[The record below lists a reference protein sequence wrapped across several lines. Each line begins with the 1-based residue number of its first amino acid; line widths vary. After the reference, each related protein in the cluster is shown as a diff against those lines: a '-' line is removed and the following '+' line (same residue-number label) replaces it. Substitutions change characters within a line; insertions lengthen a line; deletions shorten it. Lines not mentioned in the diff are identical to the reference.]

1 MSAIRLDLIRI
12 KVEKLFL
19 RKHLKLHTIQLK
31 FFKYFKKDS
40 IIFPILFVFMVMN
53 IKKSCQKVNQDGVK
67 LALTK

>member
-40 IIFPILFVFMVMN
+40 IILHILFFYGYEY
-53 IKKSCQKVNQDGVK
+53 KKSCQKLNQDGVK

>member
-1 MSAIRLDLIRI
+1 MSAIGLDLIRI

-19 RKHLKLHTIQLK
+19 RKQLKLHTIQLN

-40 IIFPILFVFMVMN
+40 IILHILFFMVMN